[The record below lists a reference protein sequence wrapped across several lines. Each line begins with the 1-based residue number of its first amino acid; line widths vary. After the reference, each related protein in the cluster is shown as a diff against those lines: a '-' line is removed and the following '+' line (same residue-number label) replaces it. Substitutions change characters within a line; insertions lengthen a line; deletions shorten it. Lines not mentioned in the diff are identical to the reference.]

1 MRLSLPLFGKSL
13 RGICDQDL
21 RNVTWNVD
29 FLQEICGNA
38 ENYCKPRKNS
48 YKSRDQIMDCAVGRS
63 GRSVV
68 QDKLKLNCSKPQFC
82 HWKRRRLR
90 IIAYCDQHKNR
101 EHTDLSQIDCDV
113 DLLILKS
120 SGKRGWL
127 PPIFSS
133 INSVFNRMIT
143 WRCQW
148 VTIIAR

>member
-1 MRLSLPLFGKSL
+1 MRLSLPLFGKFL
-13 RGICDQDL
+13 RGICGHDL
-21 RNVTWNVD
+21 RNVTWNAG
-29 FLQEICGNA
+29 FLKEICGKA
-38 ENYCKPRKNS
+38 EKEFIQIW
-48 YKSRDQIMDCAVGRS
+48 DQIMDCAVGRS

-90 IIAYCDQHKNR
+90 IIAYCDQHKNG

-143 WRCQW
+143 WRRQW
-148 VTIIAR
+148 VTIIAG